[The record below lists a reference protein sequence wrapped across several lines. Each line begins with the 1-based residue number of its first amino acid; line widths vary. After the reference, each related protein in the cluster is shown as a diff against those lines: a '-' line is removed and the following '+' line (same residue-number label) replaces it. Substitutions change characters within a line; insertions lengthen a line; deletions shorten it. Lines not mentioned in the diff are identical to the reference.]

1 MDLLGTQSALLKGD
15 VDTAVVSM
23 ATSPSA
29 LYVVTRNEVFV
40 SVTELKGQVHTSDCY
55 PADHMPARDFLG
67 TLNAMKYVLT

>member
-1 MDLLGTQSALLKGD
+1 MDLLGTQSALVKGD

-23 ATSPSA
+23 AASPSA

-40 SVTELKGQVHTSDCY
+40 SVTEFKGQVHTSDCY
-55 PADHMPARDFLG
+55 PADRMPTRDFLG